1 MTEDIFT
8 LNGKRSLTIVLDR
21 TSSMAEVIQSMVD
34 FLPKYLIRRYAQDI
48 DQMSLVTFDDHY
60 HGKPLNVGATSDEN
74 DQPAYNANVLD
85 AYGPTSNL
93 EEYAYWL
100 KTVKTGW
107 GDDHPEAIACALA
120 AARTLDPE
128 ASIWLV
134 TDAVPHGAGS
144 GYTDGYPYG
153 CPCSIQ
159 LDTTGV
165 NVLLTYTNEQ
175 DQAFWETKCPGRV
188 VVVSDLK
195 EKLQEPVEELAY
207 A

>member
-21 TSSMAEVIQSMVD
+21 TGSMGWAIDALVN
-34 FLPKYLIRRYAQDI
+34 FLPMYLIRRFAQDI

-60 HGKPLNVGATSDEN
+60 RGHPLNVGATNDEN

-100 KTVKTGW
+100 KTVKLGY
-107 GDDHPEAIACALA
+107 GADPEEAIACALA
-120 AARTLDPE
+120 AARKLDPE

-134 TDAVPHGAGS
+134 TDNAPHGS
-144 GYTDGYPYG
+144 DLGYNSDFFPVG
-153 CPCSIQ
+153 CPCDVL
-159 LDTTGV
+159 LDTSGV
-165 NVLLTYTNEQ
+165 NVLLLGY
-175 DQAFWETKCPGRV
+175 QANNYWTMRCPERV
-188 VVVSDLK
+188 VLVQDLS
-195 EKLQEPVEELAY
+195 EKLQEPVGELAY